1 MFSSESTSG
10 TSYQCDSAIKSQF
23 AHIFTLDSVRATL
36 LAETNRPPPRSICTH
51 FKTKGYNPHVTADYV
66 GVPNKN
72 LVTLT
77 RPEHTPKEKKSW
89 AEKVCSA
96 FLDSPQHLSNRSADK
111 NPTAG
116 NAN

>member
-51 FKTKGYNPHVTADYV
+51 FRTKGYKLHITADYV
-66 GVPNKN
+66 KVPYKN
-72 LVTLT
+72 PVTLT
-77 RPEHTPKEKKSW
+77 SPQHTPKEKKSW

-96 FLDSPQHLSNRSADK
+96 FLGF
-111 NPTAG
+111 TATPFKPLG
-116 NAN
+116 Q